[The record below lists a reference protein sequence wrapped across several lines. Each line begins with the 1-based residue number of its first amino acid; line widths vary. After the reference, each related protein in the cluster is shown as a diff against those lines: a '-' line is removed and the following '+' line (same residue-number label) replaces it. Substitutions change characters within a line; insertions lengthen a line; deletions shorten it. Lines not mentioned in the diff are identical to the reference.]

1 MTNLAAKK
9 FQVGLIMV
17 TMLVSGGARN
27 SLGMTEKDIHNALSR
42 AFECEQKQDYE
53 GAIRTLT
60 GVPSAGPEGYKKNL
74 SLGRLYYLTKQYDQS
89 ELSYEAAI
97 NTSPKSIE
105 ARTGLLLPLLA
116 EKKYER
122 ALLEARTIH
131 DMDSGNEYARKLI
144 AALSVPEATA
154 AEREASARQAA
165 VSGPVNEALT
175 AGQPASI
182 YVAGYA
188 GLMKYRNTT
197 DKDRAI
203 LGGLYGSVGNGLHFL
218 ESEVDY
224 THINNSKVADI
235 RQTDISL
242 AYANYGLDGWR
253 LRLGGHL
260 IQGNDA
266 VTQDGLMLFGGARY
280 SNPNQWALGVDGY
293 RSSYPHYN
301 TGLDVTQVTADFG
314 LQLLQ
319 GNAWSLWN
327 NLREYWI
334 GTSADVGFSKDS
346 FWSTEDRVTL
356 RWTRSSFA
364 VFGWQG
370 EQVFAGRN
378 DGLTI
383 FNLAEKHKSG
393 LGIEAAYAF
402 TDRLTA
408 KLVASRESFEEN
420 GSTQNASADMVTG
433 MLVLGL

>member
-27 SLGMTEKDIHNALSR
+27 SLAMTEKDIHNALSR
-42 AFECEQKQDYE
+42 AFECEQKQDYD

-60 GVPSAGPEGYKKNL
+60 GVPSAGPEGYKKNE

-97 NTSPKSIE
+97 NANPKSVE
-105 ARTGLLLPLLA
+105 ARMGLLLPLLA

-122 ALLEARTIH
+122 VLLEARTIH
-131 DMDSGNEYARKLI
+131 DIDPGNEYARKLI

-154 AEREASARQAA
+154 AEREAAARQAV

-175 AGQPASI
+175 AEMPASVF
-182 YVAGYA
+182 VAAYA
-188 GLMKYRNTT
+188 GLMKYRNTG
-197 DKDRAI
+197 DKDRAV
-203 LGGLYGSVGNGLHFL
+203 LAGLYGSVGNGLHFL

-224 THINNSKVADI
+224 THINNSKIADI

-253 LRLGGHL
+253 LRVGGHL

-280 SNPNQWALGVDGY
+280 TKPDHWALGVDGY

-301 TGLDVTQVTADFG
+301 TGLDVTQMTADFG
-314 LQLLQ
+314 LKLWQ
-319 GNAWSLWN
+319 GDAWSVWN
-327 NLREYWI
+327 NVREYWI
-334 GTSADVGFSKDS
+334 GTSADVGFRKDS

-356 RWTRSSFA
+356 RWAKTSLA

-370 EQVFAGRN
+370 EQVFAARN

-383 FNLAEKHKSG
+383 FNLAEKHKG
-393 LGIEAAYAF
+393 GFGIEADYAF
-402 TDRLTA
+402 TERLTA
-408 KLVASRESFEEN
+408 KLVVSRESFEEN
-420 GSTQNASADMVTG
+420 GSTRNASADMVTG